1 MSQDLGFSSYH
12 AFTGKLEKN
21 LKDIIKLSFSNF
33 FEVLEY
39 KITSKKFKTIQIDI
53 SYKNYS
59 TLLKDRKKAINFLI
73 LRNPTKVSGKITI
86 DDKTYRVKIRLKG
99 DNIGHWSSQYRMSL
113 RVEVLDGLTI
123 FGNSKFSIT
132 KPAERAHPY
141 DMVFQKVMI
150 DAGNLAT
157 NHQFANIIVNG
168 IKWGIMDIE
177 EHMTPSFLEKQ
188 KRKNSLI
195 IRFSNE
201 DKLAY
206 EKNPKNT
213 YRHYKISDPS
223 LYIHLYNKNKTLK
236 ENINRKIFSYISE
249 QHINYKKELYDVNS
263 FTKAFVISNIWN
275 FHPLNASNVRFYF
288 NPFTLKLEPIIT
300 DQAFFWWD
308 KKLFRKTNYKNDHE
322 MQHFYKTINSDE
334 FRTNFDQNIKIV
346 KKSLSNSQK
355 YFNMNKDLFPLD
367 LEINVEEMVKEQE
380 KILSKPQSYYL
391 NLENKKKNDN
401 NLIELPTKKQS
412 SLFSEHLVIRHYIDG
427 NIHVHNLIP
436 DDVIIKEILH
446 NGKMIDS
453 KEYNIPSYLSKKK
466 SIIIQTNITGYQ
478 DNKFTI
484 ISEYKNKISKSN
496 NYITLINDDIKNPL
510 FQKMSE
516 YFFLEKLDKENYKI
530 MQGSWV
536 VDSPLVIEGNLEINE
551 NTTIEFTKNAYM
563 IIKGKIKFLGTKSK
577 PIILR
582 GQSKSWKG
590 IYIIEAKEKSIIKNV
605 ILSDIS
611 ELDEGILDL
620 TGGITFYRS
629 NLLIDNL
636 EISNTF
642 SEDAINII
650 ESNYEIKNLKIYN
663 TISDGIDFDFSNGN
677 INNSIFQNIGGDA
690 IDFAGTN
697 GSLNKIEI
705 NNVKDKGISVG
716 ENSDLK
722 ASNININNT
731 KIGIATKDG
740 SNLLIKNCKIDN
752 SSYVAVATYIKK
764 DFYLSP
770 KMLINNCEINPI
782 NSHLKQKGTMLFIDD
797 KEIKETSF
805 KTKNLYN

>member
-1 MSQDLGFSSYH
+1 
-12 AFTGKLEKN
+12 
-21 LKDIIKLSFSNF
+21 
-33 FEVLEY
+33 
-39 KITSKKFKTIQIDI
+39 
-53 SYKNYS
+53 
-59 TLLKDRKKAINFLI
+59 
-73 LRNPTKVSGKITI
+73 
-86 DDKTYRVKIRLKG
+86 
-99 DNIGHWSSQYRMSL
+99 
-113 RVEVLDGLTI
+113 
-123 FGNSKFSIT
+123 
-132 KPAERAHPY
+132 
-141 DMVFQKVMI
+141 
-150 DAGNLAT
+150 
-157 NHQFANIIVNG
+157 
-168 IKWGIMDIE
+168 
-177 EHMTPSFLEKQ
+177 
-188 KRKNSLI
+188 
-195 IRFSNE
+195 
-201 DKLAY
+201 
-206 EKNPKNT
+206 
-213 YRHYKISDPS
+213 
-223 LYIHLYNKNKTLK
+223 
-236 ENINRKIFSYISE
+236 
-249 QHINYKKELYDVNS
+249 
-263 FTKAFVISNIWN
+263 
-275 FHPLNASNVRFYF
+275 
-288 NPFTLKLEPIIT
+288 
-300 DQAFFWWD
+300 
-308 KKLFRKTNYKNDHE
+308 
-322 MQHFYKTINSDE
+322 
-334 FRTNFDQNIKIV
+334 
-346 KKSLSNSQK
+346 
-355 YFNMNKDLFPLD
+355 
-367 LEINVEEMVKEQE
+367 
-380 KILSKPQSYYL
+380 
-391 NLENKKKNDN
+391 
-401 NLIELPTKKQS
+401 
-412 SLFSEHLVIRHYIDG
+412 
-427 NIHVHNLIP
+427 
-436 DDVIIKEILH
+436 
-446 NGKMIDS
+446 
-453 KEYNIPSYLSKKK
+453 
-466 SIIIQTNITGYQ
+466 
-478 DNKFTI
+478 
-484 ISEYKNKISKSN
+484 
-496 NYITLINDDIKNPL
+496 
-510 FQKMSE
+510 
-516 YFFLEKLDKENYKI
+516 